1 MPDDV
6 SAMALGH
13 FVDDKAIAILGSVD
27 GTINRPVDGIYH
39 ITHSL
44 ADGVRPVYSNELI
57 SSGRGEYK
65 KFPRPIVLSGKIKLI
80 G

>member
-13 FVDDKAIAILGSVD
+13 FVDDKAIAILYSVD
-27 GTINRPVDGIYH
+27 GTINRPVD
-39 ITHSL
+39 
-44 ADGVRPVYSNELI
+44 
-57 SSGRGEYK
+57 SGRGEYK

>member
-1 MPDDV
+1 VPDDV

-13 FVDDKAIAILGSVD
+13 FVDDKAIAILYSVD
-27 GTINRPVDGIYH
+27 GTINRPVD
-39 ITHSL
+39 
-44 ADGVRPVYSNELI
+44 
-57 SSGRGEYK
+57 SGRGEYK